1 MGTIVVTGSGS
12 GIGAATT
19 ARLRSDGHTVIGVDL
34 RGAEIE
40 ADLGTPEGRQ
50 SAIKA
55 VGEACGGVLDGLVTC
70 AGIAGLPGRPA
81 SLLASVNYFGTVE
94 IMVGLRPML
103 AKGTNPS
110 AVAISSNSTTTA
122 PGYSLALT
130 EACLAGDEDA
140 ARIEADKGNS
150 IIEYAATKLA
160 VARWIRRNAITDE
173 WAGAGIRLNAIAPGM
188 IATPMIEEG
197 ATDAN
202 LKVQL
207 DMFKD
212 TIALGRAG
220 KPEEVAAFLAFL
232 LSPEAGFF
240 CGSVLFIDGGT
251 DARFRADDF
260 PARWEISGM

>member
-1 MGTIVVTGSGS
+1 
-12 GIGAATT
+12 
-19 ARLRSDGHTVIGVDL
+19 
-34 RGAEIE
+34 
-40 ADLGTPEGRQ
+40 
-50 SAIKA
+50 
-55 VGEACGGVLDGLVTC
+55 
-70 AGIAGLPGRPA
+70 
-81 SLLASVNYFGTVE
+81 VNYFGTIE
-94 IMVGLRPML
+94 IMEGLRPML
-103 AKGTNPS
+103 AKGTDPS

-122 PGYSLALT
+122 PGYPLGLT
-130 EACLAGDEDA
+130 EACLAGDEAA
-140 ARIEADKGNS
+140 ARIEADKGDS
-150 IIEYAATKLA
+150 IMAYAATKLA
-160 VARWIRRNAITDE
+160 VARWVRHSAITDE

-197 ATDAN
+197 ATDPN

-260 PARWEISGM
+260 PARWEIPGM

>member
-1 MGTIVVTGSGS
+1 
-12 GIGAATT
+12 
-19 ARLRSDGHTVIGVDL
+19 
-34 RGAEIE
+34 
-40 ADLGTPEGRQ
+40 LG
-50 SAIKA
+50 
-55 VGEACGGVLDGLVTC
+55 
-70 AGIAGLPGRPA
+70 
-81 SLLASVNYFGTVE
+81 
-94 IMVGLRPML
+94 
-103 AKGTNPS
+103 
-110 AVAISSNSTTTA
+110 
-122 PGYSLALT
+122 LT

-140 ARIEADKGNS
+140 ARIEADKGDS
-150 IIEYAATKLA
+150 IMAYAATKLA
-160 VARWIRRNAITDE
+160 VARWVRRSAITDE
-173 WAGAGIRLNAIAPGM
+173 WAGAGIRLNAIAPGQ

-197 ATDAN
+197 ATDPN

-260 PARWEISGM
+260 PSRWEIPGM

>member
-1 MGTIVVTGSGS
+1 MSTIVITGAGS
-12 GIGAATT
+12 GIGAATA
-19 ARLRSDGHTVIGVDL
+19 ARLRADGHSVIGVDL

-40 ADLGTPEGRQ
+40 ADLSRAEERQ
-50 SAIKA
+50 AAIKA

-70 AGIAGLPGRPA
+70 AGISGLPGRPA
-81 SLLASVNYFGTVE
+81 SLLASVNYFGTIE
-94 IMVGLRPML
+94 IMEGLRPML

-122 PGYSLALT
+122 PGYPLGLT
-130 EACLAGDEDA
+130 EACLAGDEAA
-140 ARIEADKGNS
+140 ARIEADKGDS
-150 IIEYAATKLA
+150 IMAYAATKLA
-160 VARWIRRNAITDE
+160 VARWVRHSAITDE

-197 ATDAN
+197 ATDPN

-260 PARWEISGM
+260 PARWEIPGM